1 MTATAHA
8 LVGAVIAAKVGNPF
22 LAYPASLGSHFLMDL
37 IPHWDT
43 GTHRKQKTHLRFW
56 LESLFDLGLGIL
68 LVQFLFGTHV
78 NPLHLWIA
86 VFFSQVPD
94 WFSVPY
100 LFFKT
105 RIPPFFQVYEFQSWF
120 DKKTEFA
127 LGIST
132 QLVVVGPLLYFASP
146 TPVQQIITSA
156 LAFLAY

>member
-8 LVGAVIAAKVGNPF
+8 LAGAVIAAKVTNPL
-22 LAYPASLGSHFLMDL
+22 LAYPLALGSHFLMDF

-43 GTHRKQKTHLRFW
+43 GTHRQQKTHLRFW
-56 LESLFDLGLGIL
+56 LESLFDLGLGIF
-68 LVQFLFGTHV
+68 LVQLIFGAHV
-78 NPLHLWIA
+78 PPIHLWIA
-86 VFFSQVPD
+86 VFLAQVPD

-105 RIPPFFQVYEFQSWF
+105 KISPFFEIYKFQSLF
-120 DKKTEFA
+120 DRKAEFA

-132 QLVVVGPLLYFASP
+132 QLIVVILLLSLTLPLSLK
-146 TPVQQIITSA
+146 QIVTSA